1 MVLLSNPRIL
11 PQETRSDV
19 IVALNELKY
28 SQIAPMFIYNG
39 FNIAAMNES

>member
-1 MVLLSNPRIL
+1 MVLLSNSRIL

-28 SQIAPMFIYNG
+28 SQTAPMFIYSG
-39 FNIAAMNES
+39 FNIAAMTES